1 MTSRPIQIACASCGF
16 VLVVL
21 LFGGL
26 IAAGWIPPLSPA
38 ESADEIAARYAEHTN
53 GIRLGAVMMLWGAG
67 ATVPIGCLIAAHIRQ
82 IEGEF
87 SPLTYIQVV
96 GCTGGLVA
104 ITMPVM
110 FFGVAAFRP
119 DRGADLTLLIN
130 DLAWVPF
137 IINGV
142 PAILQCVSWGVAILS
157 DERANPP
164 FPRWLAYFNFWAA
177 FCFLP
182 AFLLLFFK
190 SGLFAWSGLLSFW
203 LAATLFGG
211 WFLVASVMLIRA
223 AGPAVPDA
231 PRGEPAIAA
240 AP

>member
-1 MTSRPIQIACASCGF
+1 MASRPVQIACASCGF
-16 VLVVL
+16 LLIAL

-26 IAAGWIPPLSPA
+26 IAAGWIPPLSPD
-38 ESADEIAARYAEHTN
+38 ESAQEIAARYADHTS
-53 GIRLGAVMMLWGAG
+53 GIRLGVVMLLWGAG
-67 ATVPIGCLIAAHIRQ
+67 ATVPIGCLIAAHIKQ
-82 IEGEF
+82 VEGEF
-87 SPLTYIQVV
+87 SPLTYIQIV
-96 GCTGGLVA
+96 GCAGGLVA
-104 ITMPVM
+104 ITMPAM

-119 DRGADLTLLIN
+119 ERGADLTLLIN

-142 PAILQCVSWGVAILS
+142 PAILQCVSWGIAIVS
-157 DERANPP
+157 DERAHPP
-164 FPRWLAYFNFWAA
+164 FPRWLAYFNFWTA

-190 SGLFAWSGLLSFW
+190 TGPFAWNGLLSFW

-223 AGPAVPDA
+223 APESSARRD
-231 PRGEPAIAA
+231 EPVAA
-240 AP
+240 AVS

>member
-1 MTSRPIQIACASCGF
+1 MGSRPVHLVCASCGF
-16 VLVVL
+16 LLVVL

-26 IAAGWIPPLSPA
+26 IASGWMPPLAPS
-38 ESADEIAARYAEHTN
+38 ESAAEITARYTEHTN

-67 ATVPIGCLIAAHIRQ
+67 ATVPIGCLIAAHIKK
-82 IEGEF
+82 IEGDF

-96 GCTGGLVA
+96 GCAGGLVA
-104 ITMPVM
+104 ITLPVM

-119 DRGADLTLLIN
+119 ERGADLTLLVN

-142 PAILQCVSWGVAILS
+142 PAILQAVSWGIAILS
-157 DERANPP
+157 DRRDAPT

-177 FCFLP
+177 FSFLP

-190 SGLFAWSGLLSFW
+190 TGPFAWNGLLSFW

-223 AGPAVPDA
+223 APRTSAAKPA
-231 PRGEPAIAA
+231 EPTTLAA
-240 AP
+240 A